1 MLVETVKDGSRSS
14 SETLSSR
21 SLSASHWGE
30 GKTEVSK
37 QGREGGPKV
46 KGCFRQGVNGEG
58 PIQVESTYYVSSFQ
72 RMTGGGLRKTRV
84 QR

>member
-1 MLVETVKDGSRSS
+1 MSQ
-14 SETLSSR
+14 
-21 SLSASHWGE
+21 
-30 GKTEVSK
+30 

-46 KGCFRQGVNGEG
+46 KGCFRQGMNREG
-58 PIQVESTYYVSSFQ
+58 PVQVESTYYVSSFQ